1 MPSRPRQG
9 RQLSVELPPQLL
21 QDLKEHAAASGRRVT
36 DLVRRWV
43 ELGLAGE
50 LESGAPAGPSL
61 LQRLTALEIAV
72 EQLNEGFASL
82 DGGWSKPAATPI
94 DLDEQT
100 QDPITVAADGL
111 GVPTEAFSDALREF
125 IDRAKLDPS
134 LMADSLH
141 AEEDDNDPDGDPTS
155 RAAERLGVNRNSFL
169 ESLRSL
175 ILDDQKYRKFEDE
188 YFDQNK
194 ISLPFEFDES
204 ILKPLY
210 DGFASQSF
218 EKEYG
223 GKWFLCSHKVK
234 VLATKCGFDQ
244 DVLNLLAF
252 QLQVQRPITTKQLIA
267 RLGVSRGTM
276 DSNISRAGRTH
287 EGLVLYNWRCVLA
300 MPAPHGSGRSG
311 LWLPAFG
318 DSKQTEEP
326 VA

>member
-1 MPSRPRQG
+1 M
-9 RQLSVELPPQLL
+9 SVELPPQLL
-21 QDLKEHAAASGRRVT
+21 QHLKEHAAASGRRVT

-82 DGGWSKPAATPI
+82 EGGWSRPAATAI

-100 QDPITVAADGL
+100 QDPITVAADSL

-134 LMADSLH
+134 LMTDSLY
-141 AEEDDNDPDGDPTS
+141 AEEDDNEADDDPTS

-175 ILDDQKYRKFEDE
+175 ILDDERYRKFEDE
-188 YFDQNK
+188 FFDEHK
-194 ISLPFEFDES
+194 ISLPSGFDQS
-204 ILKPLY
+204 LLRPFY
-210 DGFASQSF
+210 DAWASQSF

-223 GKWFLCSHKVK
+223 GKWFLSSHKVK
-234 VLATKCGFDQ
+234 QLVQKSGLDQ
-244 DVLNLLAF
+244 DALSFLAF
-252 QLQVQRPITTKQLIA
+252 QLQVQRPITTKQLTA
-267 RLGVSRGTM
+267 RLGVSKGTM

-318 DSKQTEEP
+318 ESKQTEEP
-326 VA
+326 VV

>member
-1 MPSRPRQG
+1 M
-9 RQLSVELPPQLL
+9 SVELPPQLL
-21 QDLKEHAAASGRRVT
+21 QDLKQHAAASGRRVT

-61 LQRLTALEIAV
+61 LQRLTELEIAV

-82 DGGWSKPAATPI
+82 DGGWSRPAAITPI
-94 DLDEQT
+94 ELDQHGE
-100 QDPITVAADGL
+100 DPFKVAADGL

-141 AEEDDNDPDGDPTS
+141 AEEDDDPDDDPTS

-188 YFDQNK
+188 FFDEHK
-194 ISLPFEFDES
+194 ISLPSGFDQS
-204 ILKPLY
+204 LLRPFY
-210 DGFASQSF
+210 DAWASQSF

-223 GKWFLCSHKVK
+223 GKWFLSSHKVK
-234 VLATKCGFDQ
+234 LIVQKSGLDQ
-244 DVLNLLAF
+244 DALNFLAF

-276 DSNISRAGRTH
+276 DSYISRAGRTH
-287 EGLVLYNWRCVLA
+287 EGLVLYKWRCVLA

-311 LWLPAFG
+311 LWLPDLG
-318 DSKQTEEP
+318 DSKQTEEL
-326 VA
+326 VV